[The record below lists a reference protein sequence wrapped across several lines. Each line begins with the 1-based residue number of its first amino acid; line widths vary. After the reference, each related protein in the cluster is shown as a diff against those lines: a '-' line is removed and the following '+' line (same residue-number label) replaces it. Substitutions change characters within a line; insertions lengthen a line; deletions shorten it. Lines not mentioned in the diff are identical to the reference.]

1 MLCYLWF
8 NFSLRLVGWS
18 LLSIARSQQHNTY
31 YLRVFL
37 HTRTSRSAT
46 LHLLFLESLFKISS
60 SCRLP
65 NLHGNAG
72 CSFAN
77 ACLPLHVSQM
87 MTRLCGLLIPW
98 APFHTARAAH
108 AGGRC
113 TCTLRWRDV
122 QWLCGQWKPP
132 PRAPSSITFSPHSF
146 SHLHVRAL
154 SFDFMF
160 VAAPASHRWC
170 WLCFTKGRRKK
181 IITESSR
188 MFSCVICL

>member
-1 MLCYLWF
+1 M
-8 NFSLRLVGWS
+8 
-18 LLSIARSQQHNTY
+18 
-31 YLRVFL
+31 FL

-132 PRAPSSITFSPHSF
+132 PGPPPPSHSHPTRFHTSMSALYHLILCLWLHRPLTGGVDYVLRKDVEKKSSPNP
-146 SHLHVRAL
+146 V
-154 SFDFMF
+154 
-160 VAAPASHRWC
+160 V
-170 WLCFTKGRRKK
+170 CFP
-181 IITESSR
+181 
-188 MFSCVICL
+188 V